1 MLPMSSVR
9 FGTPGATLAGLLRL
23 PKGSRPPHPVIVQGP
38 GWLGL
43 AGTRSYRPYH
53 QAFTAAGF
61 AVLVFDYRGFG
72 DSEGDATVLDPAAQ
86 VEDWLGAVAYCADHP
101 ELDAGRLGVFGSGG
115 TGGGNAL
122 EVAAR
127 DGRVR
132 AVVAQVPI
140 ADGGDWLRRQRSA
153 EEWRSFRA
161 QVEQHPAQLVRAR
174 GELAMVGGD
183 RAGWKQDVEG
193 RVPELVALAS
203 ADALI
208 RYRPIDAVGR
218 IAPRATMIVAVED
231 DEVTPT
237 DHALALFKAA
247 GEPKRVVLQRGTT
260 HYRAYA
266 DHRHVVLPMM
276 VRWFERHILGH
287 ADDVDHDAVIM
298 VGTGS

>member
-43 AGTRSYRPYH
+43 AGTGSYRPYH

-86 VEDWLGAVAYCADHP
+86 VEDWLEAVAYCGDHP

-161 QVEQHPAQLVRAR
+161 QVEQHPALLVRAR
-174 GELAMVGGD
+174 GELAITGGD

-218 IAPRATMIVAVED
+218 IAPRATMIVAVEG

-237 DHALALFKAA
+237 EHALALFEAA
-247 GEPKRVVLQRGTT
+247 GEPKRLVLQRGTT

-266 DHRHVVLPMM
+266 DYRHVVLPMM
-276 VRWFERHILGH
+276 VRWFERHILGR
-287 ADDVDHDAVIM
+287 ADGVDHDAVIM

>member
-1 MLPMSSVR
+1 VSRVR
-9 FGTPGATLAGLLRL
+9 FGAPGAPLAGLLRL
-23 PKGSRPPHPVIVQGP
+23 PRAGRPPYPVLVQGP

-43 AGTRSYRPYH
+43 ADSRSYLPYH
-53 QAFTAAGF
+53 EAFTAAGF

-72 DSEGDATVLDPAAQ
+72 DSDGDATVLDPAAQ
-86 VEDWLGAVAYCADHP
+86 VQDWLGAVAYCAEHP
-101 ELDAGRLGVFGSGG
+101 ALDAGRLGVFGSGA
-115 TGGGNAL
+115 TGAGNAL

-153 EEWRSFRA
+153 EAWRSFRA
-161 QVEQHPAQLVRAR
+161 QVQEHPDRLVRAR
-174 GELAMVGGD
+174 GELVITGGD

-203 ADALI
+203 AEALI

-218 IAPRATMIVAVED
+218 IAPRATMVVAVED

-237 DHALALFKAA
+237 DHALALFEAA
-247 GEPKRVVLQRGTT
+247 GEPKRLVLQRGTT
-260 HYRAYA
+260 HYRAYV
-266 DHRHVVLPMM
+266 DNRHVVVPMM
-276 VRWFERHILGH
+276 VRWYERYLLGRV
-287 ADDVDHDAVIM
+287 DVVDHGAVVT
-298 VGTGS
+298 VGTGI